1 MPKKSLHLSE
11 QTVELLE
18 RYASEHGITQ
28 SQTVERAVRLL
39 VEEPAGNQPGAC
51 EEPPRSQAGTSQEP
65 VGGLLSVLTE
75 QLAAKDSQIADL
87 SAALRSMAEAER
99 AKAVSEVAIVHAG
112 ASVQDQ
118 AQLGLFQY
126 LRSRL
131 SRKKGAGERA

>member
-1 MPKKSLHLSE
+1 MPKKSLHLSDSAA
-11 QTVELLE
+11 ELLE
-18 RYASEHGITQ
+18 QYATAHGITQ
-28 SQTVERAVRLL
+28 AQTVERALEAL
-39 VEEPAGNQPGAC
+39 VLEPGGNHAGTSQ
-51 EEPPRSQAGTSQEP
+51 EPPRSQAGTSQEP